1 MKGKLPQGTTA
12 AKKARDVMNGGT
24 ECVGEKDSILDA
36 AKRLRELDVGAM
48 PICGGMGAS
57 RA

>member
-36 AKRLRELDVGAM
+36 AKRLKELDVERCRSAVR
-48 PICGGMGAS
+48 MGAS
-57 RA
+57 SA